1 MPDTVVSPSEQ
12 RRHYIADL
20 RDLPTVLEQATAG
33 LDDTQLDTPYRD
45 GGWTI
50 RQVVHHVAD
59 SHINAFIRIKLI
71 LTEDYPTLRPYDQD
85 RWAELPDTLTLPIN
99 VSLRLLHNLHE
110 RMATVVET
118 AADDAWSRMAYH
130 PENGDMSFEEV
141 VRNYA
146 GHGKHH
152 AEQILDLR
160 NRMGW

>member
-1 MPDTVVSPSEQ
+1 MTDTTVPPSEQ
-12 RRHYIADL
+12 RREYIAAL
-20 RDLPTVLEQATAG
+20 RDLPTVLEQVTAG
-33 LDDTQLDTPYRD
+33 LNETQLDTPYRD

-59 SHINAFIRIKLI
+59 SHINAFTRIKLI

-85 RWAELPDTLTLPIN
+85 RWAELPDTLTLPIE
-99 VSLRLLHNLHE
+99 VSLRLLHSLHE

-118 AADDAWSRMAYH
+118 ASDEAWSRMAYH
-130 PENGDMSFEEV
+130 PENGDMSFAEV

-146 GHGKHH
+146 RHGKHH
-152 AEQILDLR
+152 AEQILGLR